1 MNKNRIR
8 GASRKGPNRLL
19 ATYHAEH
26 LAIHTQ
32 LNPPNRRMRTR
43 MYGGVGGEDER
54 PPIPTDLQDIVQV
67 FSLIDLP
74 PEKLTRELRLPVQ
87 RNYFALQLSFFAC
100 RFRFPRQRGGLG
112 QSEASQWALL
122 LALFLPETP

>member
-1 MNKNRIR
+1 MQNTWLFTPSSTRR
-8 GASRKGPNRLL
+8 TAVCGP
-19 ATYHAEH
+19 ACTVVWEG
-26 LAIHTQ
+26 
-32 LNPPNRRMRTR
+32 RTS
-43 MYGGVGGEDER
+43 DR